1 MSGVGG
7 ISIHVLDARTIG
19 QIAAGEIIERPVSV
33 VKELVENSL
42 DAGARRIRVEVEGGG
57 IESIAVADDGA
68 GILPEELP
76 LALRRHA
83 TSKLAEPDDLFRIA
97 SLGFRGEGLASIA
110 AVCRTVL
117 LSRRAGSEIGARV
130 SAEGESIG
138 AVEPFAAPVG
148 TRVEARDLFHAL
160 PVRREYL
167 RSPGAEFTRI
177 SGWLSALALAY
188 PEVAF
193 TLTHGGR
200 TVWSLPPAAQPEH
213 RLAQLFGPAAAARM
227 LSIEAEGAG
236 LRVRGY
242 VSPPSD
248 DRANRAAQ
256 YLFVNRRLLRSTQLA
271 AAWTQAYKGAL
282 MTGRYP
288 YGAVLLDVDPGEVD
302 VNVHPTK
309 ADVRFRRPA
318 LAFDLTKRAL
328 SSALERHAARQLGQ
342 TVLSP
347 LPQRGLTPDVAI
359 IDRSDPAAPP
369 ADLALRLAEM
379 RAAAVADDRDG
390 ARTLRVVLQLANTFI
405 VASDGRDLL
414 VIDQH
419 AAHERVNYE
428 RIAARA
434 SRGDDPVREPLLL
447 PQIFE
452 LDHGEAAALSE
463 LLPQLE
469 SAGFSIEPF
478 GERAFRLTATPL
490 DFRVRAFDLR
500 GFLDD
505 VLGER
510 AEGTF
515 GPQSLWA
522 SLACK
527 SAVRAGEALQ
537 VPEMEELLHRLFA
550 CGDPMHCAH
559 GRPALLRWSER
570 DLTHLFKR

>member
-1 MSGVGG
+1 MSG
-7 ISIHVLDARTIG
+7 INIHLLDAQTIG

-42 DAGARRIRVEVEGGG
+42 DAGAHRIRVDVENGGLG
-57 IESIAVADDGA
+57 AITVSDDGA

-83 TSKLAEPDDLFRIA
+83 TSKLAGAGDLFRIE

-117 LSRRAGSEIGARV
+117 LSRRAESDIGARV
-130 SAEGESIG
+130 TAEGESIA
-138 AVEPFAAPVG
+138 AVEPVAAPVG

-167 RSPGAEFTRI
+167 RSPGAEFSRI
-177 SGWLSALALAY
+177 SAWLSALALGY
-188 PEVAF
+188 PDVAF
-193 TLTHGGR
+193 TLTHDGR
-200 TVWSLPPAAQPEH
+200 TIWSLPPAAQAEH

-227 LSIEAEGAG
+227 LPVAAEGQG

-248 DRANRAAQ
+248 DKANRSSQ
-256 YLFVNRRLLRSTQLA
+256 YLFVNRRLLRSVQMA
-271 AAWTQAYKGAL
+271 AAWTQAYKSAL

-288 YGAVLLDVDPGEVD
+288 YGAVLLDVDSSEVD

-309 ADVRFRRPA
+309 SDVRFRRPA
-318 LAFDLTKRAL
+318 LAFDLIRRAIV
-328 SSALERHAARQLGQ
+328 SALERHAAQRLEQ

-347 LPQRGLTPDVAI
+347 LPQRGLTPGVVV
-359 IDRSDPAAPP
+359 IDRRDPAAPP
-369 ADLALRLAEM
+369 ADLALRLAEL
-379 RAAAVADDRDG
+379 RAAAVEETGSEANS
-390 ARTLRVVLQLANTFI
+390 LRVVLQLANTFI
-405 VASDGRDLL
+405 VASDGHDLL

-428 RIAARA
+428 RIAERA

-452 LDHGEAAALSE
+452 VSHGEAATLTE

-469 SAGFSIEPF
+469 NVGFTIEPF
-478 GERAFRLTATPL
+478 GERAFRLAATPL
-490 DFRVRAFDLR
+490 DFRARAFDLR
-500 GFLDD
+500 AFLDD
-505 VLGER
+505 VLEER
-510 AEGTF
+510 ADGTF
-515 GPQSLWA
+515 SAQSLWA

-527 SAVRAGEALQ
+527 SSVRAGEALQ
-537 VPEMEELLHRLFA
+537 AAEMEELLRRLFA

-559 GRPALLRWSER
+559 GRPTVLRWSESE
-570 DLTHLFKR
+570 LTRLFKR